1 VLEVIAVTP
10 EEARVAEGAGADRI
24 ELVSALSEGGL
35 TPGIGLVKR
44 TVAAVR
50 IPVNVMIRPH
60 SRGFRYSPDEIVVM
74 QEEIRAVRS
83 AGANGVVLG
92 VLDGKGAVD
101 VRSLE
106 ALLATAEGLEVTF
119 HRAVDAAADPVAA
132 ARTLSRFPAV
142 RTILSSGGP
151 GRIEDHVPVLVR
163 MREAAGRVR
172 VMAGGGLTHENI
184 RTIARETGLRDF
196 HVGTTVRRG
205 RAVDGELDPARL
217 AALAALL
224 ASAQR

>member
-1 VLEVIAVTP
+1 
-10 EEARVAEGAGADRI
+10 
-24 ELVSALSEGGL
+24 
-35 TPGIGLVKR
+35 
-44 TVAAVR
+44 
-50 IPVNVMIRPH
+50 M
-60 SRGFRYSPDEIVVM
+60 
-74 QEEIRAVRS
+74 
-83 AGANGVVLG
+83 
-92 VLDGKGAVD
+92 D